1 MAELGGEAR
10 YRVIAR
16 ELRNDIESGRLKPG
30 QRLPSTRELAS
41 QWKVSI
47 SAINDAMQLLEREG
61 LVITRPRS
69 GRIVADSTSA
79 GRGSRNRPDRPHVVF
94 VGGYAGSGKTEFGRT
109 LARLTGW
116 AMLDKDTLTR
126 TVVDT
131 ALVELGSSISDRES
145 DLYLSKVRPA
155 EYDCLNAA
163 VLENAGCGVSVIAT
177 APFAREFAAET
188 WFRQQA
194 AKLHELGVD
203 MSVVWIRCSADTMR
217 SYIDRRAA
225 LRDSWKLK
233 NWEKYVDGLD
243 LSFEPPWPHTI
254 VTNEPDS
261 LPLREQA
268 ENVLKSISGG

>member
-1 MAELGGEAR
+1 MTELGGEAR

-30 QRLPSTRELAS
+30 QRLPSTRELAA
-41 QWKVSI
+41 QWQVSI

-69 GRIVADSTSA
+69 GRIVADTATPSSGTRA
-79 GRGSRNRPDRPHVVF
+79 RPERPHVLY

-116 AMLDKDTLTR
+116 AMMDKDTLTR

-145 DLYLSKVRPA
+145 PIYLDKVRPA
-155 EYDCLNAA
+155 EYDCLNNA
-163 VLENAGCGVSVIAT
+163 VLENAMCGVSVIAT
-177 APFAREFAAET
+177 APFIREFQTDT

-194 AKLHELGVD
+194 AKLHDLGAD
-203 MSVVWIRCSADTMR
+203 MSVVWIRCSAATMR
-217 SYIDRRAA
+217 SYIVRRGA

-233 NWEKYVDGLD
+233 NWDQYVSGLD

-254 VTNEPDS
+254 VTNEADS

-268 ENVLKSISGG
+268 ENVLKSITGG